1 MLRCV
6 HLAAARMTQ
15 TSEKQEMLSFASVN
29 LVWEAKPCQPDIF
42 VSYCE
47 IMDLQTYVREI
58 RQICFNLLALPMFQT
73 RPLPVTTLARV

>member
-29 LVWEAKPCQPDIF
+29 LVWEAKPC
-42 VSYCE
+42 
-47 IMDLQTYVREI
+47 
-58 RQICFNLLALPMFQT
+58 
-73 RPLPVTTLARV
+73 